1 MVNVSMNRELQW
13 FEGTQRISREA
24 VVEWQMGNN
33 RGVML
38 DEDARNMLL
47 LEYRA
52 MNDPGR
58 QFFLSS
64 RIWVK
69 YE

>member
-1 MVNVSMNRELQW
+1 MVNVSMKRELQW
-13 FEGTQRISREA
+13 HEGAQRISREA

-33 RGVML
+33 RGNLL
-38 DEDARNMLL
+38 DEDARKMLL
-47 LEYRA
+47 IEQRA
-52 MNDPGR
+52 IADPGR
-58 QFFLSS
+58 QLFLSS